1 MNDYTLYPAL
11 VSYRIFIQTCAAK
24 FVWPSVYSYDV
35 RNRASK
41 SMSLSLEFNHIDNDL
56 YITTMDSSS
65 ARTNVKQCTRCKSIW
80 HSLQD
85 CPFQDDI
92 SVSVNTKQTQNNQRQ
107 QQQPSKST
115 NQNANRTRQVCF
127 NWNAGRCSDI
137 YCQRLHV
144 CSGCGGHDPKPRCIQ
159 CNLVPNVV
167 GTRGRDN
174 FGTTGLGNTSVPPPG
189 GNTAPAGRLG

>member
-41 SMSLSLEFNHIDNDL
+41 SMSLSLEFNHIDHDL

-92 SVSVNTKQTQNNQRQ
+92 VAPTNNKLPQKPQ
-107 QQQPSKST
+107 VLQQQPGKSASF
-115 NQNANRTRQVCF
+115 NANGTRQICF

-144 CSGCGGHDPKPRCIQ
+144 CSGCGGHDPKPRCIH
-159 CNLVPNVV
+159 CNLVPNVI

-174 FGTTGLGNTSVPPPG
+174 FGTTGLV
-189 GNTAPAGRLG
+189 NTAIPPSGNNQTPAGRLG